1 MAIQCNVAIA
11 TYLDHLRIERGLS
24 ANSISSYSRDLD
36 KYQSLLSEKGLSYDK
51 VTESDISTFIGEL
64 SIQGLSPSSINRFL
78 STLKGFYKYC
88 ELEYQVANPMV
99 DINQFK
105 LARKLPKALSVDEV
119 SRLIESTINPAD
131 PTMLRDRAILEIL
144 YGTGARVAELIGL
157 DINDISKDDFDG
169 EEITIIKL
177 RGKGSKER
185 LVPIGR
191 YALEALDNYLVRLRP
206 ALLAKNSHNERALF
220 LNARG
225 TRLSRQSTWTTVLKA
240 AEAVG
245 LDINDI
251 SKDNFEGEEITIIK
265 LRGKG
270 SKERLVPIGRYALE
284 ALDNYLV
291 RLRPALQAKN
301 SQNERALFLNTRGT
315 RLSRQSA
322 WTTVLKAAEAVG
334 LAGRVSPHVFRHS
347 YATHLL
353 DGGAD
358 IRVVQE
364 LLGHASV
371 TTTQIYTLVTIDKV
385 RESYSLAHP
394 RSK

>member
-24 ANSISSYSRDLD
+24 VNSISSYSRDLD
-36 KYQSLLSEKGLSYDK
+36 KYQSLLTERGLSFDG
-51 VTESDISTFIGEL
+51 VTESDISTLIGEL
-64 SIQGLSPSSINRFL
+64 STQGLSPSSINRFL

-88 ELEYQVANPMV
+88 SLEYQVANPMV
-99 DINQFK
+99 DISQFK
-105 LARKLPKALSVDEV
+105 LTRKLPKALSVDEV
-119 SRLIESTINPAD
+119 SRLIESTNNPAD

-144 YGTGARVAELIGL
+144 YGTGARVAELVGL
-157 DINDISKDDFDG
+157 DINDISKDDFD
-169 EEITIIKL
+169 
-177 RGKGSKER
+177 
-185 LVPIGR
+185 
-191 YALEALDNYLVRLRP
+191 
-206 ALLAKNSHNERALF
+206 
-220 LNARG
+220 
-225 TRLSRQSTWTTVLKA
+225 
-240 AEAVG
+240 
-245 LDINDI
+245 
-251 SKDNFEGEEITIIK
+251 GEEITIIK

-301 SQNERALFLNTRGT
+301 SQNERALFLNARGT